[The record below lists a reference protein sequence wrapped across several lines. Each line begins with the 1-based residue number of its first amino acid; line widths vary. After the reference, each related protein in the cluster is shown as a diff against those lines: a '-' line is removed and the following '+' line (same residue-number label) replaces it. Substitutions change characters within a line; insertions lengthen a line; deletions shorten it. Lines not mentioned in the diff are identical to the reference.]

1 MESIDT
7 LVTARW
13 VLPVEPDARV
23 LDDHSVAVRDGRI
36 VDVLPAVEARA
47 RYDAAET
54 LDRPHHVLLPGLV
67 NAHTHAAM
75 VLLRGR
81 AENLPLEPWLRTA
94 VWPLEKR
101 WVDPEYVRDG
111 TELAIAEMIR
121 GGVTCFADMH
131 LWPNVVAQTAAA
143 AHIRASVGLVVTEAE
158 TSWAS
163 TADEYIDRGMR
174 LRDEYKGDPLI
185 CTHFAP
191 HSTYSTSDA
200 TLARV
205 RRLADE
211 LDLPVTIHLHET
223 AGEIERSLERH
234 GCRPLARLAQLGLAS
249 PQLVAVHMTQV
260 DARDLDM
267 LAAAGASVVHCPE
280 SNLKLGSGICPVA
293 QLLGRGVR
301 VALGTDGAASNNDL
315 DLLAEARIAGL
326 LSAGVGASPGA
337 LVASDLV
344 RMATIEGARTLGIGE
359 VTGSLLPGKWAD
371 LCCIDL
377 RAPRSW
383 PVHDVATAVVYAA
396 SSHQVTDTW
405 VAGRR
410 LLAEGRLRT
419 IDESDVL
426 ERAAAWSLRL
436 DATAAVEAAA
446 NG

>member
-13 VLPVEPDARV
+13 VLLVEPDARV

-36 VDVLPAVEARA
+36 VDVLPAVEART

-163 TADEYIDRGMR
+163 TADEYIDRGMH
-174 LRDEYKGDPLI
+174 LRY
-185 CTHFAP
+185 
-191 HSTYSTSDA
+191 
-200 TLARV
+200 
-205 RRLADE
+205 
-211 LDLPVTIHLHET
+211 
-223 AGEIERSLERH
+223 
-234 GCRPLARLAQLGLAS
+234 
-249 PQLVAVHMTQV
+249 
-260 DARDLDM
+260 
-267 LAAAGASVVHCPE
+267 
-280 SNLKLGSGICPVA
+280 
-293 QLLGRGVR
+293 
-301 VALGTDGAASNNDL
+301 
-315 DLLAEARIAGL
+315 
-326 LSAGVGASPGA
+326 
-337 LVASDLV
+337 
-344 RMATIEGARTLGIGE
+344 
-359 VTGSLLPGKWAD
+359 
-371 LCCIDL
+371 
-377 RAPRSW
+377 
-383 PVHDVATAVVYAA
+383 
-396 SSHQVTDTW
+396 
-405 VAGRR
+405 
-410 LLAEGRLRT
+410 
-419 IDESDVL
+419 
-426 ERAAAWSLRL
+426 
-436 DATAAVEAAA
+436 
-446 NG
+446 